1 MDSLRGIFNKLD
13 LVMDGTPAI
22 RFEDPEVLRI
32 LTTEKAYCDYNPE
45 TGNIGYLTFLDRDG
59 DGMITKDEA
68 AQVTLLSNRPDKQS
82 SIFAKTTIKIFNE
95 FQYFTGL
102 AYFNSTFDG
111 CNSLR
116 EVTLPI
122 LEEMGNAVFANSS
135 IEKVIIPEGYRKIGD
150 QILSGTNQCRL
161 IDFPS
166 TVESI
171 GKNLLWG
178 VKEITTIICR
188 ATIPP
193 TLNGSFGYNGIPVA
207 IYVPNESVAAYKAA
221 TNWSLQSG
229 KIYPLST
236 YEEGY

>member
-1 MDSLRGIFNKLD
+1 MDKLRGIFNKLD
-13 LVMDGTPAI
+13 LVMDGEPAI
-22 RFEDPEVLRI
+22 RFVDPEVLRI

-45 TGNIGYLTFLDRDG
+45 TSSIGYLTFLDRDG

-82 SIFAKTTIKIFNE
+82 SIFAKTTIKFFNE

-102 AYFNSTFDG
+102 AYFSSTFAG

-122 LEEMGNAVFANSS
+122 LEEMGNAVFADSS

-150 QILSGTNQCRL
+150 QILSGANQCRL

-178 VKEITTIICR
+178 VKEITTIVCR

-207 IYVPNESVAAYKAA
+207 IYVPDTVVDDYKSA
-221 TNWSLQSG
+221 TGWSSQAV
-229 KIYPLST
+229 KIQPLST
-236 YEEGY
+236 YVEP